1 MVYQGNRW
9 LVRDIAIDGVSLITN
24 YRAQFGRVIKASSY
38 RDLVVRIQERAGTEA
53 PRSAAGSELLG
64 AELQRP
70 LFLYEM
76 R

>member
-9 LVRDIAIDGVSLITN
+9 LVRDITIDGVSLVTN
-24 YRAQFGRVIKASSY
+24 YRAQFDRVIKTSSY
-38 RDLVVRIQERAGTEA
+38 RDLVVRIRVRAGAEM
-53 PRSAAGSELLG
+53 PRPASGGELLG
-64 AELQRP
+64 AEVRPP